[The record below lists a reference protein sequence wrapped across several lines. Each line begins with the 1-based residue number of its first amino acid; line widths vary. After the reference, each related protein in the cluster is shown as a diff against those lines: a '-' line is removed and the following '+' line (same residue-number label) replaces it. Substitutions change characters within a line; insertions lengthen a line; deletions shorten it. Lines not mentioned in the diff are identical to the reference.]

1 MAKKYEFQPDKP
13 YSSWLN
19 KLQLTKLQQK
29 QLLKWFL
36 YALVLIV
43 LSVLQDVVMCRVRF
57 FGGTTA
63 LVPCGIFTISMLEG
77 TQRGSVFALVSSTL
91 YLLSGS
97 APGIHV
103 IVVIPLLAI
112 LISAF
117 QQAYMHA
124 GFPAVH
130 FCTTVA
136 MAIYELA
143 IFGFCLLVEQVPIGK
158 YMSFVI
164 PAVFS
169 AAVVPVIYPF
179 VKAIHGIGGK
189 AWKE

>member
-97 APGIHV
+97 APGTHV

-143 IFGFCLLVEQVPIGK
+143 IFGFCLLVEQVTVNRWTG
-158 YMSFVI
+158 FLV
-164 PAVFS
+164 PAVLT
-169 AAVVPVIYPF
+169 VVIVPFIYPF
-179 VKAIHGIGGK
+179 AKAISKIGGE
-189 AWKE
+189 AWNE

>member
-13 YSSWLN
+13 YATWLS

-29 QLLKWFL
+29 QVLKWFL
-36 YALVLIV
+36 YALVLIL
-43 LSVLQDVVMCRVRF
+43 LSLLQDVVLCRFRF

-63 LVPCGIFTISMLEG
+63 LVPCGIFTICMLEDP
-77 TQRGSVFALVSSTL
+77 QQGSIFALVSSVLFVMSGSSPGSHAIVLITVL
-91 YLLSGS
+91 SVLLCAIQHTYLQVGFLSVLLS
-97 APGIHV
+97 
-103 IVVIPLLAI
+103 
-112 LISAF
+112 
-117 QQAYMHA
+117 
-124 GFPAVH
+124 
-130 FCTTVA
+130 TVLA

-143 IFGFCLLVEQVPIGK
+143 IFGFCLLVEQVTLGK

-169 AAVVPVIYPF
+169 AAIVPVVYPF
-179 VKAIHGIGGK
+179 AKAIHRIGGE